1 MKRFSPGN
9 LFRRRVVVPFILF
22 AIAVSIL
29 PAVATP
35 TFAAGAHTS
44 SVSHAM
50 FKPMFRQHFKFLQA
64 AATPPGDAQCRAK
77 VGAPCYS
84 PQEMRKAY
92 GVTPLLNAGYAGKGQ
107 SIVII
112 DS

>member
-50 FKPMFRQHFKFLQA
+50 FNTRGRSPVCLQA
-64 AATPPGDAQCRAK
+64 TG
-77 VGAPCYS
+77 GM
-84 PQEMRKAY
+84 PQ
-92 GVTPLLNAGYAGKGQ
+92 TFT
-107 SIVII
+107 S
-112 DS
+112 